1 MEGARLVFMGSKK
14 KIRAEVSL
22 LLGMVSLV
30 LMLSGCMYPG
40 EEKRAS
46 VNYRESVK
54 RIQVAVNDYQQE
66 EELLPILNADETTPR
81 YEKFRIDLNKLNKQG
96 YLDDIPATAFEQ
108 GGSAYFLILNE
119 ETDPVVKV
127 MDLVTVQKV
136 NDVQLLINRYKSAHG
151 GALPVLE
158 ELYPGL
164 FTIDHKQAK
173 TTSTK
178 LTSVYSGQPL
188 DFIMDKDGIVY
199 VDYVLDIM
207 AAIDKNGG
215 ERDVNKDLRLDLEE
229 ASYYV
234 PVKSLPYLWINNQP
248 IPQPPS

>member
-1 MEGARLVFMGSKK
+1 MEFIRRKKKLKAGARLF
-14 KIRAEVSL
+14 
-22 LLGMVSLV
+22 LV
-30 LMLSGCMYPG
+30 VMSIALTLSGCLYPG

-54 RIQVAVNDYQQE
+54 RIQAAVDDFQQKE
-66 EELLPILNADETTPR
+66 GVLPILNADEATPR
-81 YEKFRIDLNKLNKQG
+81 YEKFRIDLGKLNNKG

-119 ETDPVVKV
+119 ESDPVVKV

-136 NDVQLLINRYKSAHG
+136 NDVQRQINRYKSAHDG
-151 GALPVLE
+151 SLPVLD

-164 FTIDHKQAK
+164 YTIDHKKAG
-173 TTSTK
+173 TSSIS
-178 LTSVYSGQPL
+178 LTSVYSGQVL
-188 DFIMDKDGIVY
+188 DFIMDKAGTVY
-199 VDYVLDIM
+199 VDYVFDII
-207 AAIDKNGG
+207 AAIEKNGG
-215 ERDVNKDLRLDLEE
+215 EHDEKKDLRLDLEE

-248 IPQPPS
+248 VPQSPS